1 MEHNLQLKE
10 TKLKENILPIFNRI
24 LKITNT
30 YGGTDRICFWLGKIT
45 RKLKISPDIR
55 SNIRNYHKNAHS

>member
-10 TKLKENILPIFNRI
+10 TKLKEKILPIFKRI

-30 YGGTDRICFWLGKIT
+30 YGTDRICFWPGKIT

-55 SNIRNYHKNAHS
+55 SNIRNYNKNAHS

>member
-10 TKLKENILPIFNRI
+10 TKLKEKILPICKRI

-30 YGGTDRICFWLGKIT
+30 YGTDRICFSPGKIT